1 MNVFGGGS
9 ALGPRLRDR
18 VAHALRPGWARS
30 VMIRRSAA
38 LLLVAVAV
46 VVGVTGQRAKND
58 APVLVAA
65 RDLLPGHTVTGTDLR
80 ELRIPVDLVPDGALR
95 LTADSES
102 HTVTGPVRAGEIV
115 TESRL
120 LSPRLPMELTGRAD
134 ARLVPVRLADDTV
147 ASLLRAGD
155 LVDVLNAQAQILA
168 AGAIV
173 ALVPGAGP
181 TTPTRATSNPPIL
194 LAMTET
200 AAHRVA
206 GAGLD
211 VPLAV
216 VLH

>member
-1 MNVFGGGS
+1 
-9 ALGPRLRDR
+9 
-18 VAHALRPGWARS
+18 
-30 VMIRRSAA
+30 MIRRSAA

-46 VVGVTGQRAKND
+46 AVGVTGQRAKND

-80 ELRIPVDLVPDGALR
+80 ELRIPVELVPDGALR
-95 LTADSES
+95 LTADGES